1 MAVGCRLARKRRWAR
16 TRFIPT
22 DWGLNP
28 AIESLPQ
35 RVQKRAMSNLL
46 TWWGAQWDT
55 PVVRAVS

>member
-1 MAVGCRLARKRRWAR
+1 
-16 TRFIPT
+16 
-22 DWGLNP
+22 LNP